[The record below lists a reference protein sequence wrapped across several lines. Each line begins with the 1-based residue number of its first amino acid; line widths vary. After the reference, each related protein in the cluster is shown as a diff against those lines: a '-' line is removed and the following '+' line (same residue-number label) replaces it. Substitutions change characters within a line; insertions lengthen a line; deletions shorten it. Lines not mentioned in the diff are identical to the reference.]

1 MVEVD
6 ADAGLACVPGL
17 AGDASEE
24 FGAGGDGLAVF
35 LAVDESGVEAPQI
48 VDLGDES
55 SSDLA
60 AVEILRGEP
69 GPPPLILEFIEGIF
83 GIASFA
89 VKGDKGGRLVGHGGH
104 QDDVFVGDE
113 FHGQLAAL
121 AE

>member
-1 MVEVD
+1 MAEVD
-6 ADAGLACVPGL
+6 ANPGLPSVSGL

-24 FGAGGDGLAVF
+24 FRTGCHRLAMF
-35 LAVDESGVEAPQI
+35 FAIHKSGIEAPPV
-48 VDLGDES
+48 VDLGDEPG
-55 SSDLA
+55 SDLA

-69 GPPPLILEFIEGIF
+69 GPSPLILEFIEGIF
-83 GIASFA
+83 GIPSFA
-89 VKGDKGGRLVGHGGH
+89 VKGNKGGRLVGHGGH